1 MIDDRLISN
10 DFFNYNFEGYELR
23 SDQIIDF
30 GDGLNA
36 ESLIFTTFK
45 GVDWMEANYSH
56 YFQVKHWKVDQTF
69 EEVVTG
75 PSWFTHF
82 HDEIADRHQEYFYT
96 ESGYPAYLVISW
108 RKNDKIAGDFY
119 DYFYS
124 LLIDGTTENY
134 RHLEKQSYF
143 LGSKP
148 WVEVW
153 MQSLVGVGSNLP
165 VSRKLSEIT
174 GMIKEIANKVVITG
188 GIPKSQVDRENFDLM
203 ATNSSPFSFINS
215 MSLGNKW
222 EFSEWLGT
230 FYKSRPNW
238 IYHENLGWFYY
249 EKSTASSSW
258 CWSSVFDWFWISQ
271 DTYPYVFLDSGKWLY
286 LDRNSKVDSLLVYDF
301 EQKKWT
307 GLSMITQNLQLS
319 FQDQI
324 QRLIS
329 SFKTEDEKKEEIA
342 RFLILGK

>member
-148 WVEVW
+148 WLEVW

-230 FYKSRPNW
+230 FYKSRAPTGYTMKISVGFITRNLPHPHLGAGVPFLTGFGFPKILTPMFFYTVENGCIW
-238 IYHENLGWFYY
+238 IEIRRLIH
-249 EKSTASSSW
+249 SW
-258 CWSSVFDWFWISQ
+258 
-271 DTYPYVFLDSGKWLY
+271 
-286 LDRNSKVDSLLVYDF
+286 
-301 EQKKWT
+301 
-307 GLSMITQNLQLS
+307 SMILN
-319 FQDQI
+319 
-324 QRLIS
+324 
-329 SFKTEDEKKEEIA
+329 KKNGPA
-342 RFLILGK
+342 CP